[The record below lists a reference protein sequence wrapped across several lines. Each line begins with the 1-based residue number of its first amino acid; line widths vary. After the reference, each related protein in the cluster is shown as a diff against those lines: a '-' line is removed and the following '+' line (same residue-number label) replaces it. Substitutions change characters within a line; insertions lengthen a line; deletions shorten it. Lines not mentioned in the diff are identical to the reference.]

1 MGNVYIS
8 ETSLPPSTRLPL
20 LKNFS
25 LLLRRS
31 ATLSLGFALV
41 LSSCKTPEEAAIDA
55 RGEVFAAGEQDKKKT
70 KDYKKTAPLSPGSA
84 PSSNSGAPGWNPPVN
99 LARGGT
105 GRQNS
110 YSRVPTNQK
119 IIALTFDDGPH
130 GTNTPRLLDILKKRN
145 VKATFYVVGTNSKR
159 YPDIL
164 RRMVAEGHEIG
175 NHTMSHGSMTKMSTD
190 ELRRDLSQAHQ
201 AIVSATG
208 VAPRTVRP
216 PYGATNT
223 SIKNLIKSEF
233 GYPSIMWSVD
243 PEDWKRPGVS
253 TVTRRLVSGAGPG
266 GILLVHDIHAPTIDA
281 MPSTLDQLLAQGY
294 RFVTVT
300 QLIALEGSGS

>member
-1 MGNVYIS
+1 M
-8 ETSLPPSTRLPL
+8 
-20 LKNFS
+20 
-25 LLLRRS
+25 
-31 ATLSLGFALV
+31 LSLGFAVL
-41 LSSCKTPEEAAIDA
+41 LSSCKTPEEAAIEE
-55 RGEVFAAGEQDKKKT
+55 RGEVFAAGEAEKKKT
-70 KDYKKTAPLSPGSA
+70 KDYKKTAPPGSGPA

-105 GRQNS
+105 GRQTS
-110 YSRVPTNQK
+110 YSRVPTSQK
-119 IIALTFDDGPH
+119 LIALTFDDGPH

-159 YPDIL
+159 YPAIL
-164 RRMVAEGHEIG
+164 RRMIAEGHEIG

-190 ELRRDLSQAHQ
+190 QLRRDLSQAHQ

-216 PYGATNT
+216 PYGATNS
-223 SIKNLIKSEF
+223 SIKSLIKSEF
-233 GYPSIMWSVD
+233 GYPSILWSVD

-253 TVTRRLVSGAGPG
+253 TVTRRLVSGASPG

-281 MPSTLDQLLAQGY
+281 IPSTLDQLLAQGY